1 MRGAGRHI
9 IGGAILLAALAQPAL
24 PAVPVDWTGCT
35 VPIFGADKRAAIAAC
50 TAILNRSDLID
61 VDRVRALAARGRT
74 LNMAGDVDAAIRD
87 LDEAIKLAPKDSELR
102 VRRGW
107 IAYGVRQYDDAT
119 EFARRALVL
128 DPQHQTAYTLL
139 GAVAVITGKFAVGKA
154 SLDKAVE
161 LGPAD
166 VIARFQR
173 FEFFDRCCE
182 QREALAELNDLL
194 ALQTPALDT
203 QFGRMLDRD
212 MSYRTMARLERVKTL
227 ENMGRFPEALKAA
240 DEFVAA
246 EPGAVSYGW
255 RASYHLN
262 RDKFDLAQADL
273 DKALSYD
280 ADFWFLHHVQGRV
293 YFYTHR
299 YEDAVASFTR
309 ALARYSGDGATYWT
323 RALALRELHRTADAE
338 RDALTAV
345 AVDRRFMFGKT
356 DTLVKLGYLL
366 PGPINSDASAPMR
379 DAVRACMLDE
389 RCW

>member
-1 MRGAGRHI
+1 MRRAGRHI
-9 IGGAILLAALAQPAL
+9 IGGAILFGALVQPAL
-24 PAVPVDWTGCT
+24 AAAPVDWSGCAVPV
-35 VPIFGADKRAAIAAC
+35 FGADKRAVIAAC
-50 TAILNRSDLID
+50 TAVLNRLDLID
-61 VDRVRALAARGRT
+61 ADRVRALAARGRT
-74 LNMAGDVDAAIRD
+74 FDMAGDADAAIRD
-87 LDEAIKLAPKDSELR
+87 LDQAIKLAPADAELR

-107 IAYGVRQYDDAT
+107 VAYGLRQFDEAMG
-119 EFARRALVL
+119 FARRALAL
-128 DPQHQTAYTLL
+128 DPQHQSALTLL
-139 GAVAVITGKFAVGKA
+139 GAAAVNTRRFAIGKA

-161 LGPAD
+161 IDPAD
-166 VIARFQR
+166 VVARFER

-194 ALQTPALDT
+194 ALQTPALDS
-203 QFGRMLDRD
+203 QFNRMLDRD
-212 MSYRTMARLERVKTL
+212 MSYRTMARLQRVKTL

-240 DEFVAA
+240 DAFVAA

-273 DKALSYD
+273 EKALSYD
-280 ADFWFLHHVQGRV
+280 ADFWFLHHVQGRL

-299 YEDAVASFTR
+299 YQDAVASLTR
-309 ALARYSGDGATYWT
+309 ALARYSVNGDTYWM
-323 RALALRELHRTADAE
+323 RALALRELHRATEAE

-366 PGPINSDASAPMR
+366 PGPITGDASAPLR

-389 RCW
+389 GCW

>member
-1 MRGAGRHI
+1 MRRAGLHI
-9 IGGAILLAALAQPAL
+9 IGGAILFAALAQPAL
-24 PAVPVDWTGCT
+24 AAAPVDWSGCA
-35 VPIFGADKRAAIAAC
+35 VPIFGADKRAVVAAC
-50 TAILNRSDLID
+50 TAILSHSDLID
-61 VDRVRALAARGRT
+61 ADRVRALAARGRT
-74 LNMAGDVDAAIRD
+74 FDMAGDVDAAIRD
-87 LDEAIKLAPKDSELR
+87 LDQAIKLAPNDSELR

-128 DPQHQTAYTLL
+128 DPQHQSALALL
-139 GAVAVITGKFAVGKA
+139 GAVAVVTGKFAVGKA
-154 SLDKAVE
+154 SLDEAVA
-161 LGPAD
+161 LKPAD
-166 VIARFQR
+166 VVARFER
-173 FEFFDRCCE
+173 FKFFDRCCE

-194 ALQTPALDT
+194 ALQTPALDA
-203 QFGRMLDRD
+203 QFGRMLHRD

-280 ADFWFLHHVQGRV
+280 ADFWFLHHVQGRL
-293 YFYTHR
+293 YFYSHR
-299 YEDAVASFTR
+299 YEDAVASLTR
-309 ALARYSGDGATYWT
+309 ALARYSGNGDTYWT
-323 RALALRELHRTADAE
+323 RALALRELHRTAEAE
-338 RDALTAV
+338 GDALRAV
-345 AVDRRFMFGKT
+345 AVDRDFVLGKT
-356 DTLVKLGYLL
+356 DNLVKLGYLL
-366 PGPINSDASAPMR
+366 PGPINSDTAAAMR